1 MEVIVNELNEC
12 RLGIKLWKF
21 EFPFFCKYMKRSWLL
36 LVVLLATTA
45 CLAVDVN
52 LSEETTNSASVNDDI
67 GVSKVVVRT
76 SGSYLLDDN
85 LKSTSLA
92 DPFRIGPPPDPF
104 PTEPDE
110 PVSVTGGLICL
121 LLFVVLYA
129 GIKFANTNV
138 VKKAFY
144 KAN

>member
-36 LVVLLATTA
+36 LIVLLLTTTCIA
-45 CLAVDVN
+45 ANAILFD
-52 LSEETTNSASVNDDI
+52 ETTSEVLVDE
-67 GVSKVVVRT
+67 GCVVSNQVIVQP
-76 SGSYLLDDN
+76 SSEYLLDVK
-85 LKSTSLA
+85 LKSTSF

-110 PVSVTGGLICL
+110 PVSVNGGLICL
-121 LLFVVLYA
+121 LMCVMVYA
-129 GIKFANTNV
+129 GFKLRRTSCKRV
-138 VKKAFY
+138 
-144 KAN
+144 